1 MAGHVCDCEER
12 VKAAQA
18 EEAELYAQLDKIIEK
33 HKTVRG
39 PLIQV
44 LHAAQE
50 LFGYLPEKAQVRI
63 AQGLDIPLSE
73 VHGVLSFYSFFTT
86 VPRGEH
92 TIRVCMGTAC
102 YVRGGK
108 QVLEKFQQE
117 LGIGVNGTTEDGR
130 FSLEINR
137 CVGACG
143 LAPVVTVGSD
153 IYRRV
158 KVDKVPEIIAKYRNA
173 VPVAQSAGE
182 PSKDSRRSGG
192 RVGHSR
198 PAKEATE

>member
-1 MAGHVCDCEER
+1 LTTHTCDCEAIAR
-12 VKAAQA
+12 QAQ
-18 EEAELYAQLDKIIEK
+18 EDEARLYEQLEGIIEH
-33 HKTVRG
+33 HKSVKG

-50 LFGYLPEKAQVRI
+50 LFGYLPEKAQARI
-63 AQGLDIPLSE
+63 AKGLGVSLSE

-92 TIRVCMGTAC
+92 TIRVCLGTAC

-108 QVLEKFQQE
+108 QVLEKFEQE
-117 LGIGVNGTTEDGR
+117 LGVGVNDTTDDR
-130 FSLEINR
+130 KFSLEINR

-143 LAPVVTVGSD
+143 LAPVVTVGPD

-158 KVDKVPEIIAKYRNA
+158 KVDKIPEIIRKY
-173 VPVAQSAGE
+173 
-182 PSKDSRRSGG
+182 KTGG
-192 RVGHSR
+192 GNGS
-198 PAKEATE
+198 

>member
-1 MAGHVCDCEER
+1 MGGHVCECEER

-18 EEAELYAQLDKIIEK
+18 EEAKLYEQLDKIIEK

-50 LFGYLPEKAQVRI
+50 LFGYLPEKAQARI
-63 AQGLDIPLSE
+63 AKGLGIPLSE

-86 VPRGEH
+86 VPRGQH

-108 QVLEKFQQE
+108 QVLEKFQNE
-117 LGIGVNGTTEDGR
+117 LGIGVNGTTEDRR

-158 KVDKVPEIIAKYRNA
+158 KVDKVPEIIAKYRNSI
-173 VPVAQSAGE
+173 PAQGE
-182 PSKDSRRSGG
+182 
-192 RVGHSR
+192 VGEGTEGSR

>member
-1 MAGHVCDCEER
+1 MSTHTCDCEKLAR
-12 VKAAQA
+12 QAQTD
-18 EEAELYAQLDKIIEK
+18 EAELYQQLDKIIEK

-50 LFGYLPEKAQVRI
+50 MFGYLPEKAQVKI
-63 AQGLDIPLSE
+63 AQGLDVPLSE

-86 VPRGEH
+86 VPRGKH
-92 TIRVCMGTAC
+92 TVRVCMGTAC

-108 QVLEKFQQE
+108 QVLEKFQKE
-117 LGIGVNGTTEDGR
+117 LKIGVNDTTEDR
-130 FSLEINR
+130 EFSLEINR

-143 LAPVVTVGSD
+143 LAPVVTVDSD

-158 KVDKVPEIIAKYRNA
+158 KEDKIPQIIAKYRN
-173 VPVAQSAGE
+173 GTG
-182 PSKDSRRSGG
+182 K
-192 RVGHSR
+192 
-198 PAKEATE
+198 

>member
-1 MAGHVCDCEER
+1 MTTHTCECEAR
-12 VKAAQA
+12 VKLAQ
-18 EEAELYAQLDKIIEK
+18 EDEAKLYEQLDKIIEK
-33 HKTVRG
+33 HKEVKG

-50 LFGYLPEKAQVRI
+50 LFGYLPEKAQTRV
-63 AQGLDIPLSE
+63 AKGLGIPLSE

-92 TIRVCMGTAC
+92 TIRVCLGTAC

-108 QVLEKFQQE
+108 QVLEKFEHE
-117 LGIGVNGTTEDGR
+117 LGIGVNDTTNDR
-130 FSLEINR
+130 NFSLEINR

-143 LAPVVTVGSD
+143 LAPVVTVGPD

-158 KVDKVPEIIAKYRNA
+158 KVDKIPEIIAKYR
-173 VPVAQSAGE
+173 
-182 PSKDSRRSGG
+182 SGT
-192 RVGHSR
+192 
-198 PAKEATE
+198 K

>member
-1 MAGHVCDCEER
+1 MSTHACECE
-12 VKAAQA
+12 AQA
-18 EEAELYAQLDKIIEK
+18 AAARAEEDRLYQELDKIIEK
-33 HKTVRG
+33 HKDVQG

-50 LFGYLPEKAQVRI
+50 LFGWLPEKVQARI
-63 AQGLDIPLSE
+63 AQGLEIPLSE

-86 VPRGEH
+86 VPRGKH
-92 TIRVCMGTAC
+92 TIRVCLGTAC

-117 LGIGVNGTTEDGR
+117 LGIDVNSTTDDRE
-130 FSLEINR
+130 FSLEVNR

-143 LAPVVTVGSD
+143 LAPVVTVGPD

-158 KVDKVPEIIAKYRNA
+158 KVDKIPEIIRKY
-173 VPVAQSAGE
+173 
-182 PSKDSRRSGG
+182 KGG
-192 RVGHSR
+192 
-198 PAKEATE
+198 